1 MEHLPEESF
10 ETTSLVFDGSW
21 ERAHRSTAAAAFI
34 GLLIVGV
41 LYFYAQT
48 LITIVLVFLNASGE
62 LGALKGKNFLEQITH
77 TIALLKNPLRYS
89 LIVSQFLFMLVPTV
103 WIIKRWHTIRVLSY
117 ARIARTSMLELVVA
131 ITATISFVPVS
142 TGISEFFMKKLN
154 IPDFLAQMNAQLFTS
169 YSAQE
174 LLWLIVIVCITP
186 AVCEE
191 FLFRGYVQRTLERT
205 LGMKSIFI
213 TGVIF
218 GLFHMQ
224 PLNLISLSLLGILI
238 GYFSYRSKSLVPCI
252 FAHFTNNLL
261 AILSLY
267 KTQQEQTV
275 FRMFD
280 YEIPFWGIMAALLL
294 TGALVFAYHQITK
307 KNFVEQLD

>member
-1 MEHLPEESF
+1 MELLPEESF
-10 ETTSLVFDGSW
+10 ETTSMVFDGSW
-21 ERAHRSTAAAAFI
+21 ERAHRSTTAAAFI

-41 LYFYAQT
+41 LYFYGQT

-62 LGALKGKNFLEQITH
+62 FRALKGKNFLEQITH

-117 ARIARTSMLELVVA
+117 TRITRTSILELAVA
-131 ITATISFVPVS
+131 IAATVSFVPVS
-142 TGISEFFMKKLN
+142 TGISEFLMKNLN
-154 IPDFLAQMNAQLFTS
+154 FPDFLTQVNAQLFTS
-169 YSAQE
+169 YSVKE
-174 LLWLIVIVCITP
+174 LLWLIVVVCITP

-191 FLFRGYVQRTLERT
+191 VFFRGYVQRTLERT
-205 LGMKSIFI
+205 LGMKSVFI

-238 GYFSYRSKSLVPCI
+238 GYFCYRSKSILPCI

-267 KTQQEQTV
+267 KTQQERTILRV
-275 FRMFD
+275 FD
-280 YEIPFWGIMAALLL
+280 WEITFLGSIAALLL
-294 TGALVFAYHQITK
+294 TGVLVFVYHQVTK
-307 KNFVEQLD
+307 KSFVEQLD